1 MTTCDRTYKWER
13 LWCIRKSLCT
23 VHKSQHNCFLHPQMK
38 PNKTNQ
44 TRNLQSHHQYRCSS
58 SLLSSSPYRNAK
70 TILLWKW
77 FLWVVL
83 QNHFAVEMVSRIF
96 NLIINTVVDHHHRTG
111 MPKPF
116 CCGNGFQNLQ
126 SHHQHRRL
134 SSSPYWNAKTIL
146 LWKTIRCT

>member
-1 MTTCDRTYKWER
+1 MFIGSLLRKRYLQIYSWIRELWFLRER

-23 VHKSQHNCFLHPQMK
+23 VHKSQHNCFLYPQMK

-44 TRNLQSHHQYRCSS
+44 TRNLQSHHQHRRS
-58 SLLSSSPYRNAK
+58 SSSPYRNAK

-96 NLIINTVVDHHHRTG
+96 NLIINPVVHHHHRTW

-116 CCGNGFQNLQ
+116 CCGKPLDVLNCFQQLY
-126 SHHQHRRL
+126 S
-134 SSSPYWNAKTIL
+134 
-146 LWKTIRCT
+146 KTIRCT